1 MSLLPKNT
9 MRLGHDTFAFSAQ
22 AKLEA
27 QQPIDTT
34 NQTDITGIVVGGVE
48 PTGTLRRFL
57 FKVDDALYK
66 FVNGVPVAYS
76 GSDDVEDIL
85 ENGNTATELAAVTSI
100 QSWCNKQIYPIIALK
115 APAGASVLPTAKIS
129 FNCVST
135 NAQYTKSE
143 ESAEFE
149 LQSIG
154 GTPTIIDI
162 TASTTC
168 TGNGSV
174 EVKVALLQGEEWTD
188 YMALT
193 DAKNKEAK
201 AVKYKCDYK
210 ITSFEGLDTAKVDS
224 IVIRYT
230 TGANSVSG
238 DTAEIY
244 SVTQNYETGLAY
256 VNVLVKH
263 KPLIDSRISAFV
275 SFRKQTKKR
284 SVIPIGTANGSL
296 QTLTL
301 GLDGVKDTGIDQNT
315 LQVQVNGKMIIGYSY
330 NIETSQITLTAEAGA
345 AITASYEY
353 EYEKEEWRE
362 MTLQSSEVYKDSGA
376 HSTRFVYTLPEDDQ
390 VNEKTISNMK
400 IVLFK
405 PSGHVNGD
413 ILGIATGL
421 KQVFALPHKAKKE
434 SIICENCDWSY
445 DEDSQIIT
453 LTAENGTEIAISYDW
468 VGESPEVYGF
478 TCGWA
483 ITA

>member
-1 MSLLPKNT
+1 MSVLAINT
-9 MRLGHDTFAFSAQ
+9 MRYGHDTFSFRKQ
-22 AKLEA
+22 AMLIS
-27 QQPIDTT
+27 QQPIDTKG
-34 NQTDITGIVVGGVE
+34 QTAINGFLIQGVE
-48 PTGTLRRFL
+48 PTGTNRRFI
-57 FKVDDALYK
+57 FKVDDKLYK
-66 FVNGVPVAYS
+66 FSSQNIVEYTGD
-76 GSDDVEDIL
+76 GEIEDIL
-85 ENGNTATELAAVTSI
+85 ANGNTGAEVTAVSNI
-100 QSWCNKQIYPIIALK
+100 PAWVGKLIYPIIVLD
-115 APAGASVLPTAKIS
+115 APSDSSVMPTAKIS
-129 FNCVST
+129 LNCVSSS
-135 NAQYTKSE
+135 AQYTKSE

-154 GTPTIIDI
+154 GTPTVIDI

-168 TGNGSV
+168 TGNGTV
-174 EVKVALLQGEEWTD
+174 EVKVALLQGEEWTE

-230 TGANSVSG
+230 AGASSVSG

-244 SVTQNYETGLAY
+244 TVTQNYETGLAY
-256 VNVLVKH
+256 ANVLVKH
-263 KPLIDSRISAFV
+263 KPLIDSRISAYV

-296 QTLTL
+296 QTFTL

-362 MTLQSSEVYKDSGA
+362 MTLQSSEIYKDSGA
-376 HSTRFVYTLPEDDQ
+376 YSTRFVYTLPEDDQ
-390 VNEKTISNMK
+390 INEKTISITTIIINPLTSFTSSFTQK
-400 IVLFK
+400 RINHLRRLRLVL
-405 PSGHVNGD
+405 
-413 ILGIATGL
+413 
-421 KQVFALPHKAKKE
+421 
-434 SIICENCDWSY
+434 
-445 DEDSQIIT
+445 
-453 LTAENGTEIAISYDW
+453 
-468 VGESPEVYGF
+468 
-478 TCGWA
+478 
-483 ITA
+483 